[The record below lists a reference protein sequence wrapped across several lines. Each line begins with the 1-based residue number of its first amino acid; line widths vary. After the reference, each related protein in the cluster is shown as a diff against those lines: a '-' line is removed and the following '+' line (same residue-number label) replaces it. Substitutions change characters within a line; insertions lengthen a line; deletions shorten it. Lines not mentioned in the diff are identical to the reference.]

1 MVYDVGRFFRGTRR
15 LAISARGH
23 EFGGF
28 LSDLFQAEI
37 AIVE

>member
-1 MVYDVGRFFRGTRR
+1 MVYHVGRFFRGTTCV
-15 LAISARGH
+15 AIGARGH